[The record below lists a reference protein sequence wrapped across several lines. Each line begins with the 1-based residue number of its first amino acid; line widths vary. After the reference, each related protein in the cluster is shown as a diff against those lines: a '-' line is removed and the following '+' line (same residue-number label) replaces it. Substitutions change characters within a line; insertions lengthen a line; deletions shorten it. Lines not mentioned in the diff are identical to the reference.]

1 MKMNTTRT
9 PVVAAAAAAAAL
21 FCCFCASP
29 VTHASETLVAD
40 GGFEAVKDSAA
51 QELPKAWEPHVVGA
65 AAKVTSDTAERHGGR
80 ASVRIDAPEITRAYV
95 RSVAPIEVA
104 PGETIEAAAWV
115 KVRDVPA
122 DKGTVIMIAEFAD
135 ATGRHQGVEKFNTLN
150 VKTAGDGWQQIRGS
164 VKVPQDA
171 ARLHLRL
178 GFSYS
183 KGTVWWDDVAVTAK
197 QPLALRID
205 LPGRRLSP
213 AMEKLPLTL
222 LNRQGD
228 KKPLLINIAINKQQA
243 SAKYTPSGEAVQR
256 LGISINPPPKPGDAL
271 VQASILP
278 AKGQP
283 PRFVDEAKATVHP
296 PLTLG
301 VPSPT
306 HWIVDDGQP
315 VIEGLVDVAVPD
327 DVRDG
332 ATLSVRVI
340 DAAGTLRGQW
350 QPGGGGPQEGRRE
363 FTLKTAP
370 LPEGTYKIVA
380 TFTPKRGE
388 PIKVEQPWHVIAGVQ
403 TRVTL
408 NPRGYPEFQGK
419 PIFPL
424 GIFNGGKFKEQA
436 DAGFTVTHAYNAVRI
451 ESDDLIAADNRA
463 RSFLDRTGEHG
474 MRALCMVPMKLVIA
488 GDWDGVRRRVRMFRN
503 HPALLAWDEEEG
515 FARGDFKPDT
525 LKNLRQILQEEDPNH
540 PFMVGDSHDVITRIA
555 SDRANFF
562 PVGEMD
568 MGMWWWYPFPLK
580 QRQGD
585 ALLGEDEGS
594 GNGMEAAP
602 PTFLVNAKIRKPLWV
617 GVQAYKKGGEG
628 NRYPTPAEYRA
639 QAYIALAHGA
649 KGLMWY
655 GGSVTG
661 GAFHDLE
668 ASHWSELKQVVSE
681 LRDNADFFT
690 MGANDTP
697 PALEPADAP
706 VSVIAKKLGR
716 KKLVVAVNRTAH
728 PLEVTFGGEALPL
741 EPFGVYVVKE

>member
-1 MKMNTTRT
+1 MNR
-9 PVVAAAAAAAAL
+9 PCVPAAAAALL
-21 FCCFCASP
+21 FCCFCASS
-29 VTHASETLVAD
+29 VTQATESLIID
-40 GGFEAVKDSAA
+40 GGFEAVSDAAA
-51 QELPKAWEPHVVGA
+51 QELPKGWEPHVVGA
-65 AAKVTSDTAERHGGR
+65 PAKVTSDTSQTHSGQ
-80 ASVRIDAPEITRAYV
+80 ASARIDANEISRAYV
-95 RSVAPIEVA
+95 RSTTPIEVA
-104 PGETIEAAAWV
+104 PGETIEASAWV
-115 KVRDVPA
+115 KVRGVPA

-135 ATGRHQGVEKFNTLN
+135 ATGQHLGVEKINTLN
-150 VKTAGDGWQQIRGS
+150 VKSAGDAWKQLRGS

-205 LPGRRLSP
+205 LPQGRLSP
-213 AMEKLPLTL
+213 AMKKLPLTL
-222 LNRQGD
+222 LNRSGAT
-228 KKPLLINIAINKQQA
+228 KPLIINIAVNKQSA
-243 SAKYTPSGEAVQR
+243 SAKYTPSGDAVQR
-256 LGISINPPPKPGDAL
+256 LGISINPPKPGDAV
-271 VQASILP
+271 VQASLLE

-283 PRFVDEAKATVHP
+283 PVFVDEAKATVPP

-301 VPSPT
+301 IPSPT

-315 VIEGLVDVAVPD
+315 LIEGLIDVAVPD
-327 DVRDG
+327 EVREG

-340 DAAGTLRGQW
+340 DSAGTLRGQW

-363 FTLKTAP
+363 FTLKTAL
-370 LPEGTYKIVA
+370 LPEGDYKIVA
-380 TFTPKRGE
+380 TLTPMTGA
-388 PIKVEQPWHVIAGVQ
+388 PIKAEQPWQIISGVR
-403 TRVTL
+403 TRVAL
-408 NPRGYPEFQGK
+408 NPRGYPEFDGK

-451 ESDDLIAADNRA
+451 ENDDLIAADHRALSYLNR
-463 RSFLDRTGEHG
+463 THEHG
-474 MRALCMVPMKLVIA
+474 MKALCMVPMKLVIA
-488 GDWDGVRRRVRMFRN
+488 GDWHGVRRRVRMFRN
-503 HPALLAWDEEEG
+503 HPGLLAWDEEEG
-515 FARGDFKPDT
+515 FARGDFKADT
-525 LKNLRQILQEEDPNH
+525 LKNLRQILREEDPNH
-540 PFMVGDSHDVITRIA
+540 PFMVGDSYDVITRIP
-555 SDRANFF
+555 SDRATFF
-562 PVGEMD
+562 PLGEMD

-594 GNGMEAAP
+594 GNGLEAAP
-602 PTFLVNAKIRKPLWV
+602 PTFLVNARTRKPLWV

-668 ASHWSELKQVVSE
+668 ASHWPELKQVVRE
-681 LRDNADFFT
+681 MRDNADFFT

-697 PALEPADAP
+697 PALEPSDAP
-706 VSVIAKKLGR
+706 VSIIARKLGR
-716 KKLVVAVNRTAH
+716 KKLLVAVNRTAH
-728 PLEVTFGGEALPL
+728 PAEVTLGGEALPL
-741 EPFGVYVVKE
+741 EPFGVHVVKE